1 MNHLLVFGVCTGVL
15 VLVVAGI
22 ILYLRQRRNDTPKEE
37 LPAADFPDLIETAAI
52 DQFLY
57 DRCCRYMIEKRP
69 FLVESFSLQD
79 LANVMFTN
87 KSYLSRTLNRFSG
100 RNFKQYVNYYRV
112 MYSLELFRNN
122 MGLRISELS
131 SLSGFHT
138 ETSYLRNFKQVMG
151 EQPSHWCRTSCSAHC
166 RGLRPQWRPSSPTVS
181 TQTGKTSLCW
191 W

>member
-151 EQPSHWCRTSCSAHC
+151 EQPSHWCARVRRTRLQS
-166 RGLRPQWRPSSPTVS
+166 
-181 TQTGKTSLCW
+181 K
-191 W
+191 